1 MANYSVLA
9 SHSQGK
15 SEVDKIFG
23 VESAANEKA
32 KTLERKHY

>member
-23 VESAANEKA
+23 VNQAANEKRRSL
-32 KTLERKHY
+32 KKKHY